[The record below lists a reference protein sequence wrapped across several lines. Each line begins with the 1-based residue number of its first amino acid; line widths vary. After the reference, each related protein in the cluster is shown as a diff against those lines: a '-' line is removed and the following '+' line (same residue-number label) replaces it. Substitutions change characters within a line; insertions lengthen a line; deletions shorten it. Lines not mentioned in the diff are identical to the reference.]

1 MVAGTRTERLPESA
15 FQLSFLLQLV
25 DVRTD
30 LRNLA
35 CCYGKVG
42 DGFRSCLFNG
52 YSEGVMV
59 TRRIGK
65 HTVEFYDTIDALP
78 VVRFHKFQKMLLV
91 DAGIGAD
98 MSAFDTRIEKTRRY
112 LMTGDTKNASLELE
126 NLRQCVFMIQNQ
138 MQPKHLA
145 FAALVTKIDGK
156 EIPFTDAGQE
166 EVLKVLAEGTVE
178 EVADGLSSAK
188 KKIDEELNLYFPT
201 LFNQSD
207 VKEYYDIL
215 KRRTLLALQKIV
227 AGEPIDGDDIE
238 DLTTK
243 LICYA
248 HPKVFSGSEGVEIQY
263 DRQFENLC
271 LALSAQLNIKPKKCS
286 VLEFYNAFDYLAQQ
300 NKRERRDR
308 AAKSGR

>member
-15 FQLSFLLQLV
+15 FQLSVLLQLV
-25 DVRTD
+25 DIRTD

-42 DGFRSCLFNG
+42 GSFRSCLFNG
-52 YSEGVMV
+52 YSEGIMV

-215 KRRTLLALQKIV
+215 KKRTLLALQKIV

-286 VLEFYNAFDYLAQQ
+286 VLEFCCA
-300 NKRERRDR
+300 R
-308 AAKSGR
+308 